1 MNRNH
6 AGHGRFCS
14 RTVART
20 VSPLSSRSMEE
31 FESELYGQ
39 IQATICSHSDII
51 EAGGKG
57 LVLLYPTGSIEVVI
71 LSSEGY
77 AAYAGTTKD
86 CETLSGR
93 KGKIGGIQDGHNIRR
108 GVRRWIGRNDDII
121 DDEGIRLCVIRDDD
135 DVLRLSAVVMAQ

>member
-1 MNRNH
+1 
-6 AGHGRFCS
+6 
-14 RTVART
+14 
-20 VSPLSSRSMEE
+20 MEE